1 MLHLSKMLFNSF
13 TIMRGLSE
21 FSATALFMVISCMG
35 CSVRDQGA
43 SGNLISSLN
52 YGLATVVVMHIF
64 GFISG
69 AHANPCVSIAC
80 CLLGY
85 IGSNMMFVYI
95 ACQLAGAAFGY
106 FMLLQMLS
114 QGLLDACKQGVC
126 MVEPM
131 NSLSSIQI
139 LSIEGFLTS
148 VLILAWSALWDV
160 RSGRFLDSVT
170 LRMGCLVTVCNLAG
184 GHLTGASMNP
194 AKILIPT
201 LFKGNPET
209 VLLQLGGQMLASII
223 IPQLWI
229 FAYTPN
235 YRPLQI
241 ETPERHASE
250 LYLSP

>member
-1 MLHLSKMLFNSF
+1 
-13 TIMRGLSE
+13 MRGLSE

-85 IGSNMMFVYI
+85 IGSNMMCIYI

-114 QGLLDACKQGVC
+114 QGLLDAYKQGVC

-184 GHLTGASMNP
+184 
-194 AKILIPT
+194 
-201 LFKGNPET
+201 
-209 VLLQLGGQMLASII
+209 VRRLLPFS
-223 IPQLWI
+223 
-229 FAYTPN
+229 YV
-235 YRPLQI
+235 
-241 ETPERHASE
+241 
-250 LYLSP
+250 